1 MGDFTLPPIITKH
14 PVETP
19 TGDDGG
25 KLEVVLAGDTKKER
39 EIPPRPPQVSKARR
53 RLARATLSV
62 LNQVIK
68 DKQTVDDDDDDDTG
82 KVKHEKELNEQL
94 ETADNP
100 VNDIISST
108 YSIDTDAVDTKAGR
122 QSQIKLPLL
131 RQASVQSQDSK
142 NKKTE
147 KKRKLSLASVVNMAQ
162 FRKIYMSR
170 LMDEAVE
177 KPPSPLP
184 EDPQPRVLEALPER
198 PRFIATLSPEAQFA
212 ALKAY
217 EDVLLDKLQHNYPE
231 QRNNLFRVRT
241 PTLKRVSFPLEP
253 NTQYPRTIENESV
266 NDLTSSQLTFSNY
279 SITPKTYHQGDN
291 SRVKRRLTIRFQA
304 GMDILD
310 RLKSSQGMMVTS
322 PRIVREETVEPVASY
337 NNWTHNWANEF
348 LLNDK

>member
-1 MGDFTLPPIITKH
+1 MGDFTLPPIVTKQSIG
-14 PVETP
+14 TP

-25 KLEVVLAGDTKKER
+25 KLEIVLAGDAHKS
-39 EIPPRPPQVSKARR
+39 EITQHPPQVSKARR

-62 LNQVIK
+62 LNQVIM
-68 DKQTVDDDDDDDTG
+68 DKTTVDDDDDEKGNAD
-82 KVKHEKELNEQL
+82 HEKDLTKQL

-100 VNDIISST
+100 ANETISRT
-108 YSIDTDAVDTKAGR
+108 NSIDIDAVEAKARR
-122 QSQIKLPLL
+122 QSQIKLPPL
-131 RQASVQSQDSK
+131 RQTSVQSQDTK
-142 NKKTE
+142 RKKTE

-170 LMDEAVE
+170 LIDQAAE

-184 EDPQPRVLEALPER
+184 ENPQPRVLEALPER
-198 PRFIATLSPEAQFA
+198 PRFIATLSPEAQYA

-217 EDVLLDKLQHNYPE
+217 EDVLLDKLQHSYPE

-253 NTQYPRTIENESV
+253 NTQYARTIENED
-266 NDLTSSQLTFSNY
+266 DLTSSQLTISNY
-279 SITPKTYHQGDN
+279 SITSKTHHQGAN

-322 PRIVREETVEPVASY
+322 PRIVREETAEPVASY
-337 NNWTHNWANEF
+337 NNWIQNWANEF